1 MTTTASI
8 MIRETNQKGD
18 SDTASQNVG
27 SFVKINSI
35 SIDLKDNMNVKNYVE
50 KCDHFSIR

>member
-1 MTTTASI
+1 MTTSTSVL
-8 MIRETNQKGD
+8 MEESTQKGD
-18 SDTASQNVG
+18 FNIASKNVG

-35 SIDLKDNMNVKNYVE
+35 SIDLADVNAKNNDG